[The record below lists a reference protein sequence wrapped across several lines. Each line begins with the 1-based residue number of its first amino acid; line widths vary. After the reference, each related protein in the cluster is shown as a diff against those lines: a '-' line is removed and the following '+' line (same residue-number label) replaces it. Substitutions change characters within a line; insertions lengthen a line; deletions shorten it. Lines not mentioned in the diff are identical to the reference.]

1 MFQATITLE
10 YGTERV
16 AKAVAAAVSPDNLKT
31 PENMTVTTALDGKV
45 VTTKLASE
53 GKIASFT
60 ATIDDLLAC
69 VKVAEKTLRAIQK
82 T

>member
-1 MFQATITLE
+1 M
-10 YGTERV
+10 

-45 VTTKLASE
+45 VTTELASE
-53 GKIASFT
+53 GKIASFI
-60 ATIDDLLAC
+60 ATIDDLLSC
-69 VKVAEKTLRAIQK
+69 IKVAEKTLRTIQK

>member
-1 MFQATITLE
+1 M
-10 YGTERV
+10 

-45 VTTKLASE
+45 VTTELASE
-53 GKIASFT
+53 GKIASFI
-60 ATIDDLLAC
+60 ATIDDLLSC
-69 VKVAEKTLRAIQK
+69 VRVAEKTLRTIQK